1 MNKLMNRYDSLSEGD
16 SARLVEAVSAA
27 VALIDIDQRGDESL
41 WCTGGFGI
49 SRMDSQS
56 QAFVKDAVMEARKVR
71 QRLDSGH
78 RTDSVDRLDA
88 SGYPVEAL
96 TFYEEPIEARY
107 QKTPYADPG
116 LLTIRTLNRPGV
128 EFIKSLVVSDR
139 DATGWQ
145 YEGQTPST
153 TGTVMSDTTEVSYR
167 TVSMTKQVNY
177 TNRELEVYTEAVRN
191 GNPFRVVNLVQR
203 RLTVGLEQSLR
214 EELNSVHA
222 FGKASIGLY
231 GLHNFYGTNTYSSSI
246 AIDPLTTT
254 AEQIQEILRRAVTQF
269 QVQNGEMVSP
279 NLAMMTLDL
288 VNVMRSRM
296 MGTSGS
302 VSVLDWF
309 LRTYPSIGNGFGV
322 INTPEMRRAG
332 RGGTPAI
339 HLAYLDGST
348 RAVLTRGLHQVAPP
362 MYVNGAWSVPFEAR
376 SSGVHIDYPQ
386 QHLSVGTTL

>member
-1 MNKLMNRYDSLSEGD
+1 MTRLTNRYDSLSEGD

-41 WCTGGFGI
+41 WCTGGYGI

-56 QAFVKDAVMEARKVR
+56 QAFVKDAVLEARKVR
-71 QRLDSGH
+71 ERVANGYRADSA
-78 RTDSVDRLDA
+78 DRFDA
-88 SGYPVEAL
+88 SGYPVESV
-96 TFYEEPIEARY
+96 TFYEEPIETRY

-116 LLTIRTLNRPGV
+116 LLTIQTLNRPGV
-128 EFIKSLVVSDR
+128 EFIKSLVISDR

-145 YEGQTPST
+145 YEGQTPSI
-153 TGTVMSDTTEVSYR
+153 TGTVTSDTTEVSYR
-167 TVSMTKQVNY
+167 SVAMTKQVNY
-177 TNRELEVYTEAVRN
+177 TNRELEAYAEAVRN

-214 EELNSVHA
+214 EELNSVNA
-222 FGKASIGLY
+222 FGKVSLGLY

-254 AEQIQEILRRAVTQF
+254 AEQIQEILRRGVTQF
-269 QVQNGEMVSP
+269 QRQNGEMVSP
-279 NLAMMTLDL
+279 NLAMMSLDL
-288 VNVMRSRM
+288 VNTMQARM
-296 MGTSGS
+296 MGTSGTMS
-302 VSVLDWF
+302 VMGWF
-309 LRTYPSIGNGFGV
+309 LQTYPSIRDGFGV

-332 RGGTPAI
+332 RGSTPSI

-362 MYVNGAWSVPFEAR
+362 MYVNGAWCVPFEA
-376 SSGVHIDYPQ
+376 STSGVHIDYPQ
-386 QHLSVGTTL
+386 QHLLIGTTL